1 MAILKVENLKKFF
14 GGVKAVNGVSVKVE
28 EGEVLGVIGPNGA
41 GKTTFFNVI
50 SGIYNPDGGKI
61 IFQDKEI
68 QGLTSFQIARLGIA
82 RTFQIVKPFGDM
94 TVLDNV
100 ISAIGINRYKSI
112 LGSFKNSRVSET
124 VSKAKR
130 LLKMVELE
138 EYEKEKA
145 RALSLGYI
153 KRLEIARAL
162 GINPKVIML
171 DEPCAGL
178 SHDAVKDFIQLFKK
192 LKIEGLTIMMVEHNM
207 PIAMALCDR
216 MIVLDY
222 GEKIAEGKPKE
233 IQGNEKVIEA
243 YLGKEE
249 EEDA

>member
-1 MAILKVENLKKFF
+1 MVILKIENLKKFF
-14 GGVKAVNGVSVKVE
+14 GGVKAVNGVSVEVE
-28 EGEVLGVIGPNGA
+28 MGEVLGVIGPNGA
-41 GKTTFFNVI
+41 GKTTFFNTICGV
-50 SGIYNPDGGKI
+50 YKPNEGKI

-68 QGLTSFQIARLGIA
+68 QGLASFQIARLGIA

-112 LGSFKNSRVSET
+112 WESFKNSQVSEI
-124 VSKAKR
+124 VDKAK
-130 LLKMVELE
+130 KFIEMVELG

-145 RALSLGYI
+145 GALSLGYI

-162 GINPKVIML
+162 GINPKIIML

-178 SHDAVKDFIQLFKK
+178 SHDAIKDFIQLFKK

-207 PIAMALCDR
+207 PTAMAFCGKI
-216 MIVLDY
+216 IVLY
-222 GEKIAEGKPKE
+222 YVE
-233 IQGNEKVIEA
+233 
-243 YLGKEE
+243 
-249 EEDA
+249 